1 MTAFTNI
8 DAFKAARPVQDAQA
22 EQNSFAIDET
32 YWGYVVRGTEDVPMR
47 VQIAQGMAWFTGIG
61 FAIAALGMWAIP
73 MTQFQGEV
81 LPMKL
86 GATIVMVGFAAYL
99 LWFASRGT
107 HSELQF
113 DTRLGEV
120 REIVRNQAGRPT
132 LIGRYGFDAIGG
144 VHIDRSATRHG
155 QACLVLRQGNTAQF
169 IPVAWAQERQL
180 LGLRDRLGMDLMI
193 RPLTPLRQ
201 PQVMSG
207 ALIRH
212 V

>member
-1 MTAFTNI
+1 MTAFNNI
-8 DAFKAARPVQDAQA
+8 EEFKGATPVHNRQV
-22 EQNSFAIDET
+22 EKSSFAIDET
-32 YWGYVVRGTEDVPMR
+32 YWGYVVRGTDGVPMR
-47 VQIAQGMAWFTGIG
+47 VQIAQGMAWFTGIC

-86 GATIVMVGFAAYL
+86 GTTIVMVGFAAYL

-201 PQVMSG
+201 PHTTSQGSV
-207 ALIRH
+207 RH
-212 V
+212 A